1 MSMAEQRES
10 RGLRRSLE
18 RYVPLHF
25 RDPLG
30 LALRLLR
37 SGSPD
42 AGAAAFQAVLGAAAA
57 PLDLLLRPLE
67 RARLERAEAPRK
79 PILFVAGPPR
89 SGTTLVTQTLI
100 HALPVAYLT
109 NLSGIFP
116 RAPITAGRL
125 FRARLANEK
134 VRARSHY
141 GRTSRLYGPNDGLQL
156 WDRWVGGDRTRIPS
170 ELGAAERFALT
181 RFFGAYERE
190 HRRPLVAKN
199 NSLNL
204 FAALVADALPTARF
218 VCLRREPLFLAQSL
232 LQARRHIHGTD
243 VLPYGP
249 HSPNRDVTLSPI
261 DDVCAQ
267 IRFHEETA
275 REQQQAIGADRFRFL
290 SYEAFCADPAG
301 FVGEMA
307 EKLGLPH
314 EAHTQ
319 AASLQA
325 SRRRTLPAEEFAE
338 LERAVERAG
347 LGDV

>member
-1 MSMAEQRES
+1 MAEQRES
-10 RGLRRSLE
+10 KGLRRALE
-18 RYVPLHF
+18 RYLPLHF
-25 RDPLG
+25 RDPVG

-67 RARLERAEAPRK
+67 RARLERAEAPAK

-89 SGTTLVTQTLI
+89 SGTTLVAQTLI
-100 HALPVAYLT
+100 HSLRVAYLT
-109 NLSGIFP
+109 NLTGIFP

-141 GRTSRLYGPNDGLQL
+141 GRTSRIYGPNDGLQL
-156 WDRWVGGDRTRIPS
+156 WDRWVGGDRTRIPAA
-170 ELGAAERFALT
+170 LGATERLALN
-181 RFFGAYERE
+181 RFFGAYEQE

-204 FAALVADALPTARF
+204 FAALVADALPTACF

-243 VLPYGP
+243 TLPYGP
-249 HSPNRDVTLSPI
+249 HSPDRDVALSPI

-267 IRFHEETA
+267 IRFHEDTA
-275 REQQQAIGADRFRFL
+275 RQQQQAIGAERFRFL
-290 SYEAFCADPAG
+290 SYEAFCADPAA
-301 FVGEMA
+301 FVMETS
-307 EKLGLPH
+307 EKLGLPR
-314 EAHTQ
+314 EAHVQ
-319 AASLQA
+319 VPPLQA

-347 LGDV
+347 LGDA